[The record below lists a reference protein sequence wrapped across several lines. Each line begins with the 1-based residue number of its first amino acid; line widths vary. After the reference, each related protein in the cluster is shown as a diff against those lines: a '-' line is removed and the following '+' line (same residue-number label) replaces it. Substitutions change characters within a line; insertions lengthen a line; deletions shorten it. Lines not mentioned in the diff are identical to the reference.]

1 MTEPSPYVRGDQ
13 LRDPDDPRHIWRVTE
28 VLGEWVTLVV
38 RTEWGATMRRDAR
51 AQDLARWERIW

>member
-1 MTEPSPYVRGDQ
+1 MRGDQ
-13 LRDPDDPRHIWRVTE
+13 LRDPDDPRHTWRVTE

>member
-1 MTEPSPYVRGDQ
+1 MAERVPYVRGDR

-28 VLGEWVTLVV
+28 VIGEWVTLVV

>member
-1 MTEPSPYVRGDQ
+1 MLGDQ

>member
-1 MTEPSPYVRGDQ
+1 MERVPYVRGDQ
-13 LRDPDDPRHIWRVTE
+13 LRDPDDPRFIWRVTE
-28 VLGEWVTLVV
+28 VIGEWVTLAV